1 MSTAVGLNFRVTASV
16 NKFERAMDQIN
27 KKLGHVEQQ
36 SKSTAS
42 GIKLLAGIEIFKI
55 ALKSINMVISGFKAA
70 AQSVISFANASRQA
84 TDALGKLSD
93 QTGFAVE
100 PLQILRKLS
109 EEQGISAENLG
120 GALNR
125 MGKRLAEAGQGFG
138 EALKPLQ
145 AMGFNI
151 DQLLQ
156 KKPEQQFMLIS
167 RAIARLPSAGERAA
181 VAFKIFS
188 DQGLALAPMLTDLEG
203 KVADARVE
211 MMALGQILDTTQ
223 VENIEEMNIAMGDVY
238 RTAHKLG
245 DQVLA
250 NFAPAITEASNALL
264 EMVKNFAGADGATG
278 GRALADSLTKAFFT
292 GAKLLAR
299 FVDDFIKAAFEFVT
313 AMTRI
318 FEKIRQLIGYVFDTS
333 GSISP
338 KAREMDDDIDARK
351 SQLRRYREGDFDG
364 RTRESE
370 RAAMQ
375 VADQLEKG
383 LNAKLEE
390 RQRHEDEYIESLV
403 GSTLGIKNLEEAV
416 VKAEVMFNES
426 ITRREKQMQEN
437 MSRLDL
443 PSQLKTNTDTLKN
456 NAKGLFDSA
465 LKTGAGLLDNLGEGA
480 KQATRSVRDFVESQG
495 KQIASGKYTV
505 EQQQLLAEAGKH
517 VATRMEQAEAQWNL
531 VADQAMQHHKLYSNK
546 SDESLLNTRREE
558 FKAFQAKQ
566 FKMLEQNMGP
576 LRAMQKRRDAAEA
589 RQQSYQQRRDRA
601 QLNYENAGVTGDT
614 PELRT
619 QSGLLREINNS
630 LKFNTNVIIGIA

>member
-27 KKLGHVEQQ
+27 KKLGQVEHQ

-42 GIKLLAGIEIFKI
+42 GIKLLAGIEIFKL
-55 ALKSINMVISGFKAA
+55 ALKSINLVISGFKAA
-70 AQSVISFANASRQA
+70 AQAVIGFANSSRQA

-100 PLQILRKLS
+100 PLQVLRKLS

-167 RAIARLPSAGERAA
+167 RAIAKLPSAGERAA

-188 DQGLALAPMLTDLEG
+188 DQGLALAPMLSDLES
-203 KVADARVE
+203 KVAETRVE
-211 MMALGQILDTTQ
+211 MMQLGQILDTTQ
-223 VENIEEMNIAMGDVY
+223 VENIEEMNNAMGDVY

-250 NFAPAITEASNALL
+250 NFAPAITDASNALL
-264 EMVKNFAGADGATG
+264 DMVKNFAGADGATG
-278 GRALADSLTKAFFT
+278 GRALADSLTQAFFT

-313 AMTRI
+313 AMMRI

-338 KAREMDDDIDARK
+338 KAKAMDKPIAKRQDE
-351 SQLRRYREGDFDG
+351 LRRYREGDFDG
-364 RTRESE
+364 NTYESE
-370 RAAMQ
+370 KEARQ
-375 VADQLEKG
+375 FADTLEKG
-383 LNAKLEE
+383 IARDLEQ
-390 RQRHEDEYIESLV
+390 RQKYEDEYIESLV

-416 VKAEVMFNES
+416 VKAEVSFNES
-426 ITRREKQMQEN
+426 RARREKEMKEN

-443 PSQLKTNTDTLKN
+443 PSQFKTNKDTIKN
-456 NAKGLFDSA
+456 NAKGLLDSA
-465 LKTGAGLLDNLGEGA
+465 LKTGAGLLETLGEGA
-480 KQATRSVRDFVESQG
+480 KSATKGVTEFVKEQG
-495 KQIASGKYTV
+495 KQIKSGKYTID
-505 EQQQLLAEAGKH
+505 QQKLLAEAGHK
-517 VATRMEQAEAQWNL
+517 VARQMEQAEAQWNIA
-531 VADQAMQHHKLYSNK
+531 ADQAMQHHKLVSGE
-546 SDESLLNTRREE
+546 SDEYLLNTRREE
-558 FKAFQAKQ
+558 FKAFQARQ
-566 FKMLEQNMGP
+566 FEALESQMGP
-576 LRAMQKRRDAAEA
+576 LRAMRKRQEAAAA
-589 RQQSYQQRRDRA
+589 RRKEYEQRRERSK
-601 QLNYENAGVTGDT
+601 LSTSVSGNNAEGT
-614 PELRT
+614 ELKT
-619 QSGLLREINNS
+619 QSAILREINNN
-630 LKFNTNVIIGIA
+630 LKFEKNVIIGIA

>member
-27 KKLGHVEQQ
+27 KKLGQVEQQ

-100 PLQILRKLS
+100 PLQVLRKLS

-188 DQGLALAPMLTDLEG
+188 DQGLALAPMLTDLED

-223 VENIEEMNIAMGDVY
+223 VENIEEMNNAMGDVY

-250 NFAPAITEASNALL
+250 NFAPAITDASNALL
-264 EMVKNFAGADGATG
+264 EMVKNFVGADGATG

-338 KAREMDDDIDARK
+338 KAQGMDKGIEDTET
-351 SQLRRYREGDFDG
+351 QLRLATNKRSYLRGEQ
-364 RTRESE
+364 EI
-370 RAAMQ
+370 AN
-375 VADQLEKG
+375 EKQIQALSASLKG
-383 LNAKLEE
+383 QIEQ
-390 RQRHEDEYIESLV
+390 RQKYEDDYIESLV

-465 LKTGAGLLDNLGEGA
+465 LKTGAALLDNLGEGA
-480 KQATRSVRDFVESQG
+480 KQATRSVRNFVESQG

-517 VATRMEQAEAQWNL
+517 VAMRMEQAEAQWNL
-531 VADQAMQHHKLYSNK
+531 AADQAMEHHKLYSTK
-546 SDESLLNTRREE
+546 SDEALLNTRREE

-566 FKMLEQNMGP
+566 FEMLERNMGP
-576 LRAMQKRRDAAEA
+576 LRAMQKKRDAAEA
-589 RQQSYQQRRDRA
+589 TRQSYEQRRERA
-601 QLNYENAGVTGDT
+601 QLNYGQAGISGDT
-614 PELRT
+614 PELKT
-619 QSGLLREINNS
+619 QSGLLREIS
-630 LKFNTNVIIGIA
+630 RTLGQERRHIIGIA